1 MAAANTYLQV
11 SELDFAEIRG
21 NLQTYLTSQTQFK
34 DYDFEGSAMS
44 VLLDV
49 LAYNTHYNAY
59 YLNMLGNEMF
69 LDTAQQRDSVVSRAK
84 ELGYVPTSAVG
95 ATADVTLT
103 FTGVSTTIPQFTV
116 PKNSK
121 FTTSID
127 DVTYT
132 FVAPQ
137 AEKIDQDANGNF
149 SKTITIKEGEP
160 LTHSWTASSSNPV
173 RYIIPNS
180 GVDTSS
186 IVVNVQESSS
196 DNTTVEFTRATNIEQ
211 VFETSPVFFL
221 EEASDSKYELVFG
234 KGGLGKAIKS
244 GNIISAEYLVCSG
257 DATNGANT
265 FSVESIST
273 GLTPAPTASIT
284 AVTKKASG
292 GRGQEDVE
300 SIKFNAPRN
309 FQTQNRAV
317 VANDYERILLNENAD
332 LQSVISFG
340 GEEATPPAFGK
351 VYIAVKPFN
360 EQFVTATRK
369 QAIRESI
376 KSRTSLAIDPVI
388 IDAKYVYL
396 IPTISTYYDVT
407 RTTASVSSV
416 EESIRQAIQ
425 TFSTDNLERF
435 GNKLRYS
442 RFVRTL
448 DNTSTTILNNDA
460 SIKVQKRFV
469 PNVNVAENV
478 VLDFQNELRPST
490 VESTEFTYNGFSAYL
505 GDDGNGNVT
514 IFRYSDTKTKITIVD
529 AAGTINYTTGEIV
542 ITNFSPTAY
551 SDIQIKVTVKPENFD
566 IAAVR
571 EQILIMDSADAKI
584 NVYGE
589 QG

>member
-1 MAAANTYLQV
+1 MAANTYLQV
-11 SELDFAEIRG
+11 TELDFADIRT
-21 NLQTYLTSQTQFK
+21 NLQTYLSTQSQFK

-59 YLNMLGNEMF
+59 YLNMIGNEMF

-84 ELGYVPTSAVG
+84 ELGYVPISAIG
-95 ATADVTLT
+95 ATADVTLN
-103 FTGVSTTIPQFTV
+103 FTGVAASVPQFTV

-132 FVAPQ
+132 YVTSQ
-137 AEKIDQDANGNF
+137 VEKIDQSATGTF

-160 LTHSWTASSSNPV
+160 LTHAWTASASNPV
-173 RYIIPNS
+173 RYIIPNN
-180 GVDTSS
+180 GVDTTS
-186 IVVNVQESSS
+186 ITVSVQESAADS
-196 DNTTVEFTRATNIEQ
+196 TVTEFTRATNVNQ

-221 EEASDSKYELVFG
+221 EEASDKKYELVFG
-234 KGGLGKAIKS
+234 QGGLGKAIKS
-244 GNIISAEYLVCSG
+244 GNIIKASYLVCSG

-273 GLTPAPTASIT
+273 GLTPTPTATIT
-284 AVTKKASG
+284 AVTKNAAG
-292 GRGQEDVE
+292 GRSQEDVD

-317 VANDYERILLNENAD
+317 VANDYQRILLSENPD
-332 LQSVISFG
+332 LQSVISYG
-340 GEEATPPAFGK
+340 GEEATPPAYGK
-351 VYIAVKPFN
+351 VYIAVKPFD
-360 EQFVTATRK
+360 EQFATATRK

-376 KSRTSLAIDPVI
+376 KTRTPLAIDPVI
-388 IDAKYVYL
+388 IDADYVYL
-396 IPTISTYYDVT
+396 IPTISTYYDTT
-407 RTTASVSSV
+407 RTTLSLSSV
-416 EESIRQAIQ
+416 EQMIRDSIDSFA
-425 TFSTDNLERF
+425 STNLQRF

-442 RFVRTL
+442 RFVRAL

-460 SIKVQKRFV
+460 AIKVQKRFV

-478 VLDFQNELRPST
+478 LLSFQNELRPST

-505 GDDGNGNVT
+505 GDDGAGNAT
-514 IFRYSDTKTKITIVD
+514 IFRYSDANAKVTIVD
-529 AAGTINYTTGEIV
+529 IAGTVNYTTGEIV
-542 ITNFSPTAY
+542 ITNFAPTAY
-551 SDIQIKVTVKPENFD
+551 ADIQIKVSAKPENFD
-566 IAAVR
+566 INSVR
-571 EQILIMDSADAKI
+571 EQILLMNSSDATI